1 MEAIIGPDG
10 AQAFQ
15 EVCPVRSR
23 PCMWLLFNQLSSRE
37 QAIAA
42 VCSCMSCHQK
52 SICADVACTL
62 SVGLVQSWPVLNLSR
77 LWSSDAARHEFVFVV
92 SFVCGTPFLSN
103 IPWTEHEICT

>member
-15 EVCPVRSR
+15 EVCPVRSCA
-23 PCMWLLFNQLSSRE
+23 CMWLLFNQLSSRE
-37 QAIAA
+37 HSMAA
-42 VCSCMSCHQK
+42 VCACMSCNQW

-77 LWSSDAARHEFVFVV
+77 LWSSDAARHEFVFIVK
-92 SFVCGTPFLSN
+92 FCLWYPFPVQHSLD
-103 IPWTEHEICT
+103 